1 MSADHDEWSAERE
14 FAAMARRVRRTA
26 EEEIAE
32 IEWETDRAEQKRQ
45 DLTARSMQ
53 AMMEGERWRLQLG
66 ARSVEGIV
74 VHGGQNFTGLQDRHG
89 TLYDVTHA
97 AIRTIHVVERDG
109 ALGRA
114 PVTLRPA
121 TFFARLL
128 GLESMRPL
136 ELFGVDGAWTCHG
149 IIESVNSDHLVMN
162 DAVGGETIISLNAI
176 AWLVRRPLD
185 ERRSRPRPDR

>member
-1 MSADHDEWSAERE
+1 MSAHDEEWSAERE
-14 FAAMARRVRRTA
+14 FAALARRVRKTA
-26 EEEIAE
+26 EEELAE

-66 ARSVEGIV
+66 ARSIEGIV

-89 TLYDVTHA
+89 TLYDIAHPA
-97 AIRTIHVVERDG
+97 LRTIHVVERDA

-128 GLESMRPL
+128 GLESVRQL
-136 ELFGVDGAWTCHG
+136 ELFGFDGAWTCHG
-149 IIESVNSDHLVMN
+149 VIESVNSDHLVIN
-162 DAVGGETIISLNAI
+162 DSVGGETIVALDAI
-176 AWLVRRPLD
+176 AWMVRRPLD
-185 ERRSRPRPDR
+185 ERRARPRPGL